1 MKNYKRILSIFVIIL
16 IFPTLVFAQIKDF
29 KSFSEIK
36 EYYYNK
42 NIFMSSD
49 IEHLNFKAV
58 QEVSMAINDVLEYY
72 PQIEGTLQSIWADDM
87 ENTIMGVTASGNMI
101 LSDYYFKTYER
112 IARYSDWRDGFHPK
126 NTGVKS
132 HGYHEMGHIIE
143 LYILQNDN
151 IENNYDDW
159 IKFTTA
165 KQIMNDAIKSTNQ
178 YTDYKNKSS
187 RDITRKISY
196 YATYSPSEAIAEAVS
211 DYFTNGQDSSLLSLA
226 IIEQL
231 EIRMNS
237 IENLKN
243 EMQ

>member
-29 KSFSEIK
+29 KSFSAIK

-112 IARYSDWRDGFHPK
+112 IARYSD
-126 NTGVKS
+126 
-132 HGYHEMGHIIE
+132 
-143 LYILQNDN
+143 
-151 IENNYDDW
+151 
-159 IKFTTA
+159 
-165 KQIMNDAIKSTNQ
+165 
-178 YTDYKNKSS
+178 
-187 RDITRKISY
+187 
-196 YATYSPSEAIAEAVS
+196 
-211 DYFTNGQDSSLLSLA
+211 
-226 IIEQL
+226 
-231 EIRMNS
+231 
-237 IENLKN
+237 
-243 EMQ
+243 